1 MRTARTSDLRTAAVP
16 PIMYGTAW
24 KEDRTQALAL
34 EAIATGFRA
43 FDTANQRKHYV
54 EEGVG
59 AAVRAAIA
67 SGIVKREDLFL
78 QTKFTYQRG
87 QDHRLPYNP
96 DCDLTT
102 QVRQSIASS
111 LEHLGVTRIDSYIL
125 HGPSQLSGL
134 SQADWE
140 TWRAMEDA
148 ADEGLVGLL

>member
-1 MRTARTSDLRTAAVP
+1 MQAAKTSHVRSVAVP
-16 PIMYGTAW
+16 LIMYGTAW
-24 KEDRTQALAL
+24 KEDRTQALVL
-34 EAIATGFRA
+34 QAIAIGFRA

-59 AAVRAAIA
+59 AALRTAIA
-67 SGIVKREDLFL
+67 SGLVKREDLFL

-96 DCDLTT
+96 DCELTT

-111 LEHLGVTRIDSYIL
+111 LKHLGATCIDSYIP

-148 ADEGLVGLL
+148 ADEGLVG